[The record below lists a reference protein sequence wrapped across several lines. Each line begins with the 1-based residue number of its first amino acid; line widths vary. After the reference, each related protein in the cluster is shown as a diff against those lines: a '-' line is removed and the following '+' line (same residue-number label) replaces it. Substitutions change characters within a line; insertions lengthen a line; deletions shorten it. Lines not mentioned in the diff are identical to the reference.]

1 MVEDG
6 ILYRNKVGDPHG
18 CPQIHSEES
27 RVESWWL
34 FWEESLES
42 SEANVIKVFRT
53 EIPRR
58 KRDGQ

>member
-18 CPQIHSEES
+18 CPKIHNEEG
-27 RVESWWL
+27 RVESWWF
-34 FWEESLES
+34 FWEEALES
-42 SEANVIKVFRT
+42 SEANVVKVFRT
-53 EIPRR
+53 KSPRR